1 MPRGTRKSIDYDA
14 EIQKLDT
21 KIEKYS
27 TLLAGA
33 KTQRQEMMSKKQ
45 DADMQQLYTYMQ
57 QTGMSPADVISTL
70 ASTEAVA
77 ASALCST
84 EESI

>member
-1 MPRGTRKSIDYDA
+1 MPRGARKSIDYDA

-27 TLLAGA
+27 ALLADT
-33 KTQRQEMMSKKQ
+33 KNQRQEVMSKKQ

-57 QTGMSPADVISTL
+57 QNDMSPADVISTL
-70 ASTEAVA
+70 ASSEAVA
-77 ASALCST
+77 ASALCSN